1 MEFETLATPPQPV
14 ILTPVLDTAPEIER
28 GTFRGPFSA
37 PSSVA
42 PLSGRF
48 SAGGPIAAPIRRK
61 DAAGDPVLL
70 SFLTSQERTH
80 RFHRLQLACTFD
92 PDSDEPFAEATVQC
106 VMRRVDGGPD
116 VPTAWSMAPQRLEKL
131 SAWKLTW
138 NLKADV
144 KFAEAGVGGEGT
156 VGKPKPV
163 IRAYNLLQSD
173 PYWRLVEQPG
183 ERLYGS
189 LELGMIVR
197 APRDVRVEI
206 TTTVSATVY
215 RNKFGL
221 VLHKTPLQPLTLPAV
236 PID

>member
-1 MEFETLATPPQPV
+1 MEFESLDTPQQPL
-14 ILTPVLDTAPEIER
+14 ILTPVLDKSPETER
-28 GTFRGPFSA
+28 GIFKGPFSA
-37 PSSVA
+37 PGSAAS
-42 PLSGRF
+42 LSDRF
-48 SAGGPIAAPIRRK
+48 SAGGPIAAPIHRK

-70 SFLTSQERTH
+70 AFLTSQESTH
-80 RFHRLQLACTFD
+80 RFHRVQLACTFD
-92 PDSDEPFAEATVQC
+92 PEDDEPFAEATVQC
-106 VMRRVDGGPD
+106 VMRRVDGEAD
-116 VPTAWSMAPQRLEKL
+116 APTAWSMAPQRQEKL
-131 SAWKLTW
+131 STWKLTW
-138 NLKADV
+138 NLKADA

-189 LELGMIVR
+189 LELGMIIR

-206 TTTVSATVY
+206 TTTVSASVY

-221 VLHKTPLQPLTLPAV
+221 VLYKTPLQPLTLPVV